1 MEINSVMRYRIVNS
15 FNLPSGSIKFNN
27 RFNVYSDNNGM
38 FSHNI
43 LYLEVRKRVVSL
55 WR

>member
-1 MEINSVMRYRIVNS
+1 MEINSVMRHRIVNS

-27 RFNVYSDNNGM
+27 HFNVYSRSSGF

-43 LYLEVRKRVVSL
+43 LYLEVRKRVILL